1 MACYSRLSYFD
12 EATFVNPSNYIPR
25 STTPRLSQV
34 CREWPQGTRI
44 RLTFNCTCPSSLP
57 FAIEEVFLLER
68 GGGIGDRKPVEYEVD
83 YGADTFYRSIL
94 ITTDPV
100 SLTRLGL
107 HGKTVWVYV
116 VYWCGGRM
124 GAVSMELVKRRRSIK
139 RKKRIGSRA

>member
-1 MACYSRLSYFD
+1 MARYNRLSYFD
-12 EATFVNPSNYIPR
+12 EATFVNPSNCIPR
-25 STTPRLSQV
+25 SCTPRLSQV
-34 CREWPQGTRI
+34 CKKWPQGTRI

-57 FAIEEVFLLER
+57 FDIGKVFLLER
-68 GGGIGDRKPVEYEVD
+68 GGGIGDLKPVGREVN
-83 YGADTFYRSIL
+83 YGANTFYRSIL

-107 HGKTVWVYV
+107 HGKTVCVYV
-116 VYWCGGRM
+116 EYSCGDRV